1 MSETSNAS
9 PYMTT
14 KELAVLIRK
23 SPAAVRQMRYRGEGP
38 AGVRIG
44 REVLYDRRVV
54 QAWLD
59 TKATTDR
66 LAQRA
71 AA

>member
-1 MSETSNAS
+1 MSETSTAS

-14 KELAVLIRK
+14 KELADLIRK
-23 SPAAVRQMRYRGEGP
+23 TPAAVRQMRYRGEAP
-38 AGVRIG
+38 AGMRIG
-44 REVLYDRRVV
+44 RDVIYERIVV
-54 QAWLD
+54 AAWLEA
-59 TKATTDR
+59 KAASDP

>member
-1 MSETSNAS
+1 
-9 PYMTT
+9 
-14 KELAVLIRK
+14 
-23 SPAAVRQMRYRGEGP
+23 MRYRGEGP

-44 REVLYDRRVV
+44 REVLYERTVV
-54 QAWLD
+54 LTWL
-59 TKATTDR
+59 KAKTADDR